1 MERLKIEEAERES
14 LAAEAPLPEPE
25 RNPIE
30 APRARRCD
38 SDISTSASPSHARV
52 LSLSPVRSA
61 CTCAVSSEQVLAI
74 LQPCAFDP
82 ALFHRFFTG
91 PMLAAGVRTRSE
103 QQAADQKEA
112 AVIQRDNKT
121 ALEVTNANAKLAAEA
136 LLHGLAKR
144 VSNNIMHELEV
155 VAVTADVDTAK
166 LSLLRKGWY
175 QHATYFF
182 E

>member
-1 MERLKIEEAERES
+1 M
-14 LAAEAPLPEPE
+14 
-25 RNPIE
+25 
-30 APRARRCD
+30 
-38 SDISTSASPSHARV
+38 
-52 LSLSPVRSA
+52 LSLSLVRSA
-61 CTCAVSSEQVLAI
+61 CTCAVSPEQVSAI
-74 LQPCAFDP
+74 LQPCASDP
-82 ALFHRFFTG
+82 VLFHQFFTG
-91 PMLAAGVRTRSE
+91 TMLAAGVRTRTE

-136 LLHGLAKR
+136 LLRGLAKC